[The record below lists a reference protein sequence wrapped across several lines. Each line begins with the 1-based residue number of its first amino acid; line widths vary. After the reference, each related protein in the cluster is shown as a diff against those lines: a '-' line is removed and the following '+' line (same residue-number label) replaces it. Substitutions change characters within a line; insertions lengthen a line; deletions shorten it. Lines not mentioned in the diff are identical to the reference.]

1 MGLLRRRRQE
11 AKGGRSRPPRT
22 TRQGRRLSAGV
33 VTVVFLTGLAVALLL
48 ANQRNLRPEQVETSP
63 STAQQRDRPGPAGQ
77 NPVQVENALPG
88 STAWQR
94 QLAGAGAIEGYPS
107 ETSVLPGSMLRLHVS
122 TQPAASYRVDVF
134 RLGWYQGA
142 GARRMACLPGCSGQK
157 PGTPQPTPPP
167 DATGEVRAGWPATD
181 EIAIAPDWVSGYY
194 VAKLVLVSGP
204 QEGRAATVPFIVRA
218 PSSRRSAILV
228 QAPVNTWQAYNSW
241 GGKSLYD
248 FNSSNGVPATRV
260 SFERPIIEERVL
272 NYPFTWEY
280 PLVRFLE
287 REGYDVAYATN
298 VDTHR
303 DPMQLQ
309 RHRLVMTAGHD
320 EYWTKEIRD
329 GLEAALAARTNLAFM
344 GANTGVWQ
352 VRYENSERTMV
363 GYKSPADPIADP
375 SRKTVRFRELQPPR
389 PECRLLGV
397 QSAGGLAA
405 PNDPPRNYT
414 PTDAATSDRWFAG
427 TGLTPSSV
435 LRNLVGY
442 EWDTVRPGCE
452 TPPLTVLFHYEGTP
466 SNGDAVRY
474 VAPSGAKVFS
484 AGSLQ
489 YSWGLDDWSSRGTAH
504 PGLQRFVRNALAELT
519 EQG

>member
-1 MGLLRRRRQE
+1 MRSGPARVTSRRRRR
-11 AKGGRSRPPRT
+11 A
-22 TRQGRRLSAGV
+22 AGAV
-33 VTVVFLTGLAVALLL
+33 IVTSLAVLAVVLVL
-48 ANQRNLRPEQVETSP
+48 ANQRHVRQDAVETSP
-63 STAQQRDRPGPAGQ
+63 STAQPAERRARPDQ
-77 NPVQVENALPG
+77 NPVQVENALAG
-88 STAWQR
+88 SATWQR
-94 QLAGAGAIEGYPS
+94 PLATAGSIEGYPS
-107 ETSVLPGSMLRLHVS
+107 ETSVLPGSTLRLHVS
-122 TQPAASYRVDVF
+122 TQPAAAYRVDVF
-134 RLGWYQGA
+134 RLGWYDGA
-142 GARRMACLPGCSGQK
+142 GARRVACLPSCSGQK
-157 PGTPQPTPPP
+157 PGAPLPVPAP
-167 DATGEVRAGWPATD
+167 DASGEVRAGWPVTD
-181 EIAIAPDWVSGYY
+181 EIAVSPDWVSGYY
-194 VAKLVLVSGP
+194 VAKLVLVGGS

-218 PSSRRSAILV
+218 PSSRRSTILV
-228 QAPVNTWQAYNSW
+228 QVPVNTWQAYNSW

-248 FNSSNGVPATRV
+248 FNSTNSVPATRV

-272 NYPFTWEY
+272 NYPFSWEY

-303 DPMQLQ
+303 DPMELQ

-320 EYWTKEIRD
+320 EYWTREIRD

-352 VRYENSERTMV
+352 VRYENSERTIV

-375 SRKTVRFRELQPPR
+375 ARKTVRFRELQPPR

-397 QSAGGLAA
+397 QSAGGLAG
-405 PNDPPRNYT
+405 PNDPPRGYT

-474 VAPSGAKVFS
+474 VAPSGAQVFS

-489 YSWGLDDWSSRGTAH
+489 FTWGLDDWGGRRAVH

-519 EQG
+519 AQG